1 MYEYSVRSA
10 NDSTSRKDH
19 RVPRTIN
26 DTISEEHLSQSRED
40 CERKCFKTQRW
51 SLSGYVSNVSPILY
65 EVASRMYKDDIIGLK
80 DALIVIMPTL
90 DDTPEFGE
98 EEE

>member
-1 MYEYSVRSA
+1 MEES
-10 NDSTSRKDH
+10 
-19 RVPRTIN
+19 
-26 DTISEEHLSQSRED
+26 ISEDEDEEMHPSQLSEIQAKYLKVFESKMKSDLLKRSY
-40 CERKCFKTQRW
+40 K
-51 SLSGYVSNVSPILY
+51 
-65 EVASRMYKDDIIGLK
+65 RMYKDDIIGLK